1 MTRHIL
7 IIQGHPDATKQHF
20 GHALAEAYA
29 RGAHHTGHELKT
41 ITVAA
46 LDFPFIHCY
55 EEFYQQPPPPVI
67 QQCQDEIRWADHLLL
82 VYPLWMGSM
91 PALLKGFLEQ
101 VFRADFAMKIEQ
113 GGKKWTR
120 LLKGKS
126 ARIVITMGMPALV
139 YRWFFGAHSLKSLEK
154 NILKFCGIKP
164 VRESLV
170 GMVEGSPEHR
180 TRWLQKMEALG
191 KAGK

>member
-7 IIQGHPDATKQHF
+7 LIQGHPDATKQHF

-29 RGAHHTGHELKT
+29 KGARQAGYEVNT
-41 ITVAA
+41 ITVAK
-46 LDFPFIHCY
+46 LDFPLIHRY
-55 EEFYQQPPPPVI
+55 EEFYQQAPPAVI
-67 QQCQDEIRWADHLLL
+67 RQCQDEIRWADHLLL

-101 VFRADFAMKIEQ
+101 VFRADFAMKIEDS
-113 GGKKWTR
+113 GKKWTR

-126 ARIVITMGMPALV
+126 ARIVITMGMPAFV

-154 NILKFCGIKP
+154 NILRFCGIKP

-170 GMVEGSPEHR
+170 GTVEGSAAHR
-180 TRWLQKMEALG
+180 ARWLRKIEALG
-191 KAGK
+191 KKGK